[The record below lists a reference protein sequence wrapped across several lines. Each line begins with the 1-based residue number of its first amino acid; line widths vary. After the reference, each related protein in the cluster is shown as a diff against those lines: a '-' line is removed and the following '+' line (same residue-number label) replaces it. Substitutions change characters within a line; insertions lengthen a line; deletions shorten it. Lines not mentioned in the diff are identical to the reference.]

1 MIFVKINFYLTC
13 YNSIETQIA
22 MKVCLILYLMY
33 LMAFQSIFEVLTC
46 SIFFLLQFAVRLVSG
61 KNLFL
66 NSLMDLRDWQIK
78 TNYQN
83 IGFCAECPLTAIC
96 FAIWWLP
103 LCSNPHRCLGS
114 HFERAGNRLP
124 LAAKP
129 YSTSLRPLLITNKTW
144 LSHVNSLP
152 VARHTQI

>member
-1 MIFVKINFYLTC
+1 MISVKKTLTC
-13 YNSIETQIA
+13 HWPVISVLWPKSLWKWFYTWYI
-22 MKVCLILYLMY
+22 CYL
-33 LMAFQSIFEVLTC
+33 LMAFQSIFEV
-46 SIFFLLQFAVRLVSG
+46 LLQFAVRLVSG
-61 KNLFL
+61 KNLSL

-103 LCSNPHRCLGS
+103 LFSNPHRCLGS
-114 HFERAGNRLP
+114 HFERAGIRLP
-124 LAAKP
+124 LAAKL

-152 VARHTQI
+152 AARHTQI

>member
-1 MIFVKINFYLTC
+1 MIFVKRNSYLTC

-22 MKVCLILYLMY
+22 IESVFDFILDVSYGFPEHLWG
-33 LMAFQSIFEVLTC
+33 LTC

-83 IGFCAECPLTAIC
+83 IGFWAECPLTAIC

-129 YSTSLRPLLITNKTW
+129 YSISLRLLLITNKTW
-144 LSHVNSLP
+144 LSHVNSLLA
-152 VARHTQI
+152 ARHTQI